1 MVLLIFLMIFLIAGM
16 VLVSIDS
23 IICNFLFVFMLIGL
37 VVSAICLRKYF
48 LHMEDDNIYHRN
60 NDNTDNIFR

>member
-1 MVLLIFLMIFLIAGM
+1 MVLLIFLIAGM

-37 VVSAICLRKYF
+37 VVSAIYLRKYF